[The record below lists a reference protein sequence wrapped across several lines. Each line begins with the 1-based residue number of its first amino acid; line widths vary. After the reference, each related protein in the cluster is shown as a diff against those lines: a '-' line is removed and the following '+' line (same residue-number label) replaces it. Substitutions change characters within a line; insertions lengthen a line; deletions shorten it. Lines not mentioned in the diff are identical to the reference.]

1 MQKVSSEYKRSMK
14 SSLRERAYIMVSFG
28 LVNQEAQAKAS
39 VAQGDDTYYSNNQN
53 LFGEHTDDTIYATM
67 EENFTRVDGSMFF
80 LPRSNSSSRFYD
92 TGIVSRR
99 LLSEAQYE
107 MVINLNT
114 IATDFKGLTINFGEN
129 YPVDFDIIGDT
140 NTVEFRDNDQSKF
153 TTEEVFYQTTKIR
166 IVFYTMKNPQSRL
179 RVYSIRFGYGLVYYN
194 DSVLDSKLET
204 YVSPIGADVPQI
216 DFSVT
221 FKNYDR
227 YFNVD
232 NPNSAINYLE
242 TGQEMDIMY
251 GYQLP
256 DSDEI
261 EWVKGQHLWCSE
273 WESDDNTAVIKCQDI
288 FRNMDGEYMYGM
300 YAENGKSYYQL
311 ATEILQDAGFEAD
324 QYYLDPRLKTLYS
337 KNPMPRV
344 KHKEALQIIANACRC
359 TLSQSREG
367 KIQIKSNFVPEG
379 TVSSNGATDFSNVQH
394 IMEDTDKDEY
404 GTMANEYTIA
414 TGGMFLLGEGVAA
427 TRNTGYVSAAVSK
440 DDCTFTINPKVTISL
455 TAIRTYGSLA
465 FDFGYALPAE
475 FILRTFNNGEAAD
488 EFTIGEDEIDKHTVV
503 IRNFN
508 DFDVIE
514 IEFTKT
520 SEPNSRIVFNHFGLS
535 EVADFTMERRDMT
548 SSPKAIKQ
556 ELVKEVIVPCYLYQN
571 GNKLDN
577 VVSEDVEITAGEE
590 RTYYIQEASY
600 GYIPKLDDATG
611 QVTVVDWGNYYVT
624 LRFLVT
630 GTYRL
635 DVQAY
640 QYRIIERQVVKTLHT
655 RGKTVT
661 WKNPLISDMT
671 MANDLADWLKE
682 YYLAGIEYEYDTRG
696 NPELDATDIIYQENE
711 FRTGMKVNIH
721 RTITKFQ
728 QAFSGVVMARR
739 VGG

>member
-99 LLSEAQYE
+99 LLSDAQYE

-114 IATDFKGLTINFGEN
+114 IVTDFKGLTINFGEN

-140 NTVEFRDNDQSKF
+140 NTVEFRDNDQAEF

-261 EWVKGQHLWCSE
+261 EWVKGQHLWCAE
-273 WESDDNTAVIKCQDI
+273 WESDDNKAVIKCQDI

-300 YAENGKSYYQL
+300 YAANGKSYYQL

-324 QYYLDPRLKTLYS
+324 QYYLDPRLKNLYS

-508 DFDVIE
+508 DFDVSE

-600 GYIPKLDDATG
+600 GYIPKLDDVTG
-611 QVTVVDWGNYYVT
+611 KVTVVDWGNYYVT
-624 LRFLVT
+624 IRFLVT

-640 QYRIIERQVVKTLHT
+640 QYRISERQVVKTLHT

>member
-1 MQKVSSEYKRSMK
+1 MQKVSREYKRSMK

-99 LLSEAQYE
+99 LLSDAQYE

-114 IATDFKGLTINFGEN
+114 IVTDFKGLTINFGEN

-140 NTVEFRDNDQSKF
+140 NTVEFRDNDKAEF

-261 EWVKGQHLWCSE
+261 EWVKGQHLWCAE
-273 WESDDNTAVIKCQDI
+273 WESDDNKAVIKCQDV

-379 TVSSNGATDFSNVQH
+379 TASSNGATDFSNVQH

-600 GYIPKLDDATG
+600 GYIPKLDDVTG

-728 QAFSGVVMARR
+728 QTFSGVVMARR